1 MGFRDLKAFNLA
13 RLAKQGWR
21 LLQNTNSLFHHVFQ
35 AKYFAGRSFLDAQIG
50 KRPSYAWRSIMAAK
64 SMVEDGIC
72 WSIGNGES
80 VLIWKDKWIP
90 KPDTYKITTPINPL
104 LYNEKVSTLIDKEW
118 AVWKSEQINSIF
130 LPHDAKS
137 ILSIPLSITS
147 PVDHRVWSATA
158 NGLFSVR
165 SAYRICHK
173 KLAKLDVGECSSSTK
188 MISLWK
194 SVWQLRCPNKIKNFI
209 WRACKDILPTKT
221 KI

>member
-1 MGFRDLKAFNLA
+1 
-13 RLAKQGWR
+13 
-21 LLQNTNSLFHHVFQ
+21 
-35 AKYFAGRSFLDAQIG
+35 
-50 KRPSYAWRSIMAAK
+50 MAAK
-64 SMVEDGIC
+64 SVVEDGIR

-90 KPDTYKITTPINPL
+90 KPNTYKITTHINPL
-104 LYNEKVSTLIDKEW
+104 LYNEKVLTLIDKEW
-118 AVWKSEQINSIF
+118 AVWKSERINSIF

-173 KLAKLDVGECSSSTK
+173 KLAKLDVGECSSNTK

-194 SVWQLRCPNKIKNFI
+194 SVWQLRCPTKIKNFI
-209 WRACKDILPTKT
+209 
-221 KI
+221 